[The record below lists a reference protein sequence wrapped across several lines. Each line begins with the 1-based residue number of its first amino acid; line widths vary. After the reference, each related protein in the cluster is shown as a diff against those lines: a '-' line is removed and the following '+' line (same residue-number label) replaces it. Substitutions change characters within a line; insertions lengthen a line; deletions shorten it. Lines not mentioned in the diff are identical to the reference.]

1 MGNNKKKILDTKTLL
16 KMKIDLE
23 KIYSSKEKV
32 FEDVQKQTKLV
43 EILNIENIAHIF
55 EIYEKIT
62 NYAFL
67 KSYITKNKYSDIWK
81 ELGVYKQIRYN
92 MIKTYEYIENLV
104 DLQNSNENN
113 DYLKENANEKLNIL
127 KKILKSRVYID
138 YNKTFEKNKLYV
150 TTKEKEELNIY
161 RYNLIR
167 YLEKLKLENRDYDI
181 KEDTENIYLNTFK
194 IWAKISKKIKN
205 DELYTKEINTI
216 LKAVGNNLKKLKDE
230 YVKLK
235 NIEKDNDNIEEKE
248 INIFEI
254 LEEMFRIYGRER
266 KTEILKNS
274 RQNDRRKKN
283 ILC

>member
-1 MGNNKKKILDTKTLL
+1 MKENIGNNKQQTLNTKTLL
-16 KMKIDLE
+16 KMRIDLE
-23 KIYSSKEKV
+23 NIYESKDEIFK
-32 FEDVQKQTKLV
+32 DVEKQTKLV
-43 EILNIENIAHIF
+43 ENLNIENIAHIF

-81 ELGVYKQIRYN
+81 ELGVYKQISYN

-104 DLQNSNENN
+104 DLRNNNENN
-113 DYLKENANEKLNIL
+113 DYFKENANEKLDIL
-127 KKILKSRVYID
+127 EKILRSRVYID
-138 YNKTFEKNKLYV
+138 YNKNFGKDKLYV

-181 KEDTENIYLNTFK
+181 KEDTVNIYLNTFK

-205 DELYTKEINTI
+205 DTLYTEETNTI

-230 YVKLK
+230 YIKLK
-235 NIEKDNDNIEEKE
+235 DIEKNNKNIEEKE
-248 INIFEI
+248 INIFEV

-274 RQNDRRKKN
+274 R
-283 ILC
+283 

>member
-1 MGNNKKKILDTKTLL
+1 MENNKKKILDLKTLL
-16 KMKIDLE
+16 KMRIDLE
-23 KIYSSKEKV
+23 NVYESKEKV
-32 FEDVQKQTKLV
+32 VEDVQKQTKLV
-43 EILNIENIAHIF
+43 ENLNIENIAHIF

-81 ELGVYKQIRYN
+81 ELGGYKQISYN

-104 DLQNSNENN
+104 DLRNNNENN
-113 DYLKENANEKLNIL
+113 DYFKENANEKLDIL
-127 KKILKSRVYID
+127 EKILRSRVYID
-138 YNKTFEKNKLYV
+138 YNKNFGKDKLYV

-181 KEDTENIYLNTFK
+181 KEDIENIYLNTFK

-205 DELYTKEINTI
+205 DELYTQETNTI

-235 NIEKDNDNIEEKE
+235 KIEKDNKNIEEKE
-248 INIFEI
+248 INIFEL
-254 LEEMFRIYGRER
+254 LEEMFRIYGKGR
-266 KTEILKNS
+266 KTKMF
-274 RQNDRRKKN
+274 
-283 ILC
+283 

>member
-1 MGNNKKKILDTKTLL
+1 MEESVENNKKKILDTKTLL
-16 KMKIDLE
+16 KMRIDLE
-23 KIYSSKEKV
+23 NIYESKEKV
-32 FEDVQKQTKLV
+32 FEDVQKQTKLA
-43 EILNIENIAHIF
+43 ENLKIENIAHIF

-62 NYAFL
+62 NYVFL

-81 ELGVYKQIRYN
+81 ELGVYKQICYN

-127 KKILKSRVYID
+127 EKILKSRVYID
-138 YNKTFEKNKLYV
+138 YNKTFGKNKLYV
-150 TTKEKEELNIY
+150 TANEKEELNIY
-161 RYNLIR
+161 RYNLIK

-205 DELYTKEINTI
+205 DTLYTDETNTI
-216 LKAVGNNLKKLKDE
+216 LKAVENNLQELKDE

-235 NIEKDNDNIEEKE
+235 NIEKNNKNIEEKE

-254 LEEMFRIYGRER
+254 LEEMFRFYGKGR
-266 KTEILKNS
+266 KTDILKNS
-274 RQNDRRKKN
+274 R
-283 ILC
+283 

>member
-16 KMKIDLE
+16 KMRIDLE
-23 KIYSSKEKV
+23 NIYESKEKV

-43 EILNIENIAHIF
+43 ENLNIENIIHIF

-104 DLQNSNENN
+104 DLRNNNENN
-113 DYLKENANEKLNIL
+113 DYFKENANEKLDIL
-127 KKILKSRVYID
+127 EKILKSRMYID
-138 YNKTFEKNKLYV
+138 YNKNFGKDKLYV
-150 TTKEKEELNIY
+150 TAKEKEELNIY

-167 YLEKLKLENRDYDI
+167 YLEKLKVENRDYDI
-181 KEDTENIYLNTFK
+181 KEDTENIYFNTFK

-205 DELYTKEINTI
+205 DILYTKETNTI

-235 NIEKDNDNIEEKE
+235 NTEKDNKNIEEKE
-248 INIFEI
+248 INIFEV

-274 RQNDRRKKN
+274 R
-283 ILC
+283 

>member
-1 MGNNKKKILDTKTLL
+1 MKQNIGNNKEKILNTKTLL
-16 KMKIDLE
+16 KMRIDLE

-43 EILNIENIAHIF
+43 ENLNIENIAHIF

-62 NYAFL
+62 NYVFL

-104 DLQNSNENN
+104 DLRNNNENN
-113 DYLKENANEKLNIL
+113 DYFKENANEKLDIL
-127 KKILKSRVYID
+127 EKILKSRMYID
-138 YNKTFEKNKLYV
+138 YNKNFGKDKLYV
-150 TTKEKEELNIY
+150 TAKEKEELNIY
-161 RYNLIR
+161 RYNLIK

-181 KEDTENIYLNTFK
+181 KEDTKNIYLNTFK

-205 DELYTKEINTI
+205 DELYTEETNTI
-216 LKAVGNNLKKLKDE
+216 LKALGSNLKELKDE

-235 NIEKDNDNIEEKE
+235 NIEKNNKNIEEKG

-254 LEEMFRIYGRER
+254 LEEMFRFYGKGR
-266 KTEILKNS
+266 KTKMF
-274 RQNDRRKKN
+274 
-283 ILC
+283 

>member
-1 MGNNKKKILDTKTLL
+1 MEESMGNNKKKILDTKTLL

-161 RYNLIR
+161 RYNLIK

-274 RQNDRRKKN
+274 R
-283 ILC
+283 

>member
-1 MGNNKKKILDTKTLL
+1 MEESIGNNKKKILYTKTLL

-23 KIYSSKEKV
+23 KIYSSKEKL

-43 EILNIENIAHIF
+43 ENLNIENIAHIF

-81 ELGVYKQIRYN
+81 EIGVYKQIRYN

-104 DLQNSNENN
+104 DLRNNDENN
-113 DYLKENANEKLNIL
+113 NYFKENANEKLNIL
-127 KKILKSRVYID
+127 EKILNSRVYID
-138 YNKTFEKNKLYV
+138 YNKNFGKNKLYV
-150 TTKEKEELNIY
+150 TAKEKEELNIFKY
-161 RYNLIR
+161 DLIK

-194 IWAKISKKIKN
+194 IWGNISKKIKN
-205 DELYTKEINTI
+205 DTLYAEETNTI
-216 LKAVGNNLKKLKDE
+216 LKAVGSKLQELKDE

-235 NIEKDNDNIEEKE
+235 NVEKDNNNIEEKE
-248 INIFEI
+248 INIFEV
-254 LEEMFRIYGRER
+254 LEEMFRIYGKGR
-266 KTEILKNS
+266 KTKMF
-274 RQNDRRKKN
+274 
-283 ILC
+283 

>member
-1 MGNNKKKILDTKTLL
+1 MEESIGNNKKKILYTKTLL

-23 KIYSSKEKV
+23 KIYSSKEKL

-43 EILNIENIAHIF
+43 ENLNIENIAHIF

-81 ELGVYKQIRYN
+81 EIGVYKQIRYN

-104 DLQNSNENN
+104 DLRNNDENN
-113 DYLKENANEKLNIL
+113 NYFKENANEKLNIL
-127 KKILKSRVYID
+127 EKILNSRVYID
-138 YNKTFEKNKLYV
+138 YNKNFGKNKLYI
-150 TTKEKEELNIY
+150 TAKEKEKLNIY
-161 RYNLIR
+161 RYNLIK

-194 IWAKISKKIKN
+194 IWAKVSKKIKN
-205 DELYTKEINTI
+205 DTLYTEETNTI
-216 LKAVGNNLKKLKDE
+216 LKAVGNNLKELKEE
-230 YVKLK
+230 YVRLK
-235 NIEKDNDNIEEKE
+235 NIEKYNNNIEEKE

-274 RQNDRRKKN
+274 R
-283 ILC
+283 

>member
-1 MGNNKKKILDTKTLL
+1 MKENIGNNKQQTLNTKTLL
-16 KMKIDLE
+16 KMRIDLE
-23 KIYSSKEKV
+23 NIYESKDEIFK
-32 FEDVQKQTKLV
+32 DVEKQTKLV
-43 EILNIENIAHIF
+43 ENLNIGDVAQVF

-62 NYAFL
+62 NYVFL

-92 MIKTYEYIENLV
+92 MIKTYEYIENFV
-104 DLQNSNENN
+104 DLRNNDENN
-113 DYLKENANEKLNIL
+113 NYFKKNVNKKLDIL
-127 KKILKSRVYID
+127 EKILKSRVYID
-138 YNKTFEKNKLYV
+138 YNKNFGKDKLYV

-194 IWAKISKKIKN
+194 IWAKVSEKIKN
-205 DELYTKEINTI
+205 DTLYNEETNTI

-235 NIEKDNDNIEEKE
+235 DIEKNNKNIEEKE
-248 INIFEI
+248 INIFEV
-254 LEEMFRIYGRER
+254 LEEMFRFYGRER
-266 KTEILKNS
+266 KAEILKNS
-274 RQNDRRKKN
+274 R
-283 ILC
+283 

>member
-113 DYLKENANEKLNIL
+113 DYLKENAHEKQNIL

-161 RYNLIR
+161 RYNLIK

-274 RQNDRRKKN
+274 RQNDRR
-283 ILC
+283 

>member
-1 MGNNKKKILDTKTLL
+1 MEENIVNNKGKILNTKTLL

-43 EILNIENIAHIF
+43 ENLNIENIAHIF

-67 KSYITKNKYSDIWK
+67 KSYITKNKYSDIW
-81 ELGVYKQIRYN
+81 EDLGVYKQICYN

-104 DLQNSNENN
+104 DLRNN
-113 DYLKENANEKLNIL
+113 DKNNNYFKENANEKLDIL
-127 KKILKSRVYID
+127 EKILNSRVYID
-138 YNKTFEKNKLYV
+138 YNKNFGKDKLYV
-150 TTKEKEELNIY
+150 TAKEKEELNIY

-181 KEDTENIYLNTFK
+181 REDTENIYLNTFK
-194 IWAKISKKIKN
+194 IWAKVSEKIKK
-205 DELYTKEINTI
+205 DELYTKKTNTI
-216 LKAVGNNLKKLKDE
+216 LKSVGNNLKKLKDE

-235 NIEKDNDNIEEKE
+235 DIEKNNKNIEEKE
-248 INIFEI
+248 INIFEV
-254 LEEMFRIYGRER
+254 LEEMFRFYGRER
-266 KTEILKNS
+266 KAEILKNS
-274 RQNDRRKKN
+274 R
-283 ILC
+283 

>member
-1 MGNNKKKILDTKTLL
+1 MDKNKKKILNTKTLL
-16 KMKIDLE
+16 EMRIKLE
-23 KIYSSKEKV
+23 NIYESKEEIFK
-32 FEDVQKQTKLV
+32 DVEKQTKLV
-43 EILNIENIAHIF
+43 ENLNIRDVAQVF

-67 KSYITKNKYSDIWK
+67 KSYITKNKYCDIWK

-92 MIKTYEYIENLV
+92 MVKTYEYIENIV
-104 DLQNSNENN
+104 D
-113 DYLKENANEKLNIL
+113 LKENANEKLDIL
-127 KKILKSRVYID
+127 EKILKSRVYID
-138 YNKTFEKNKLYV
+138 YNKTFGKHKLHV
-150 TTKEKEELNIY
+150 TAKEKEELNIY
-161 RYNLIR
+161 RYNLIK

-205 DELYTKEINTI
+205 DTLYTEETNTI
-216 LKAVGNNLKKLKDE
+216 LKAVRSNLKELKDE

-235 NIEKDNDNIEEKE
+235 DIEKNNKNIEKKE
-248 INIFEI
+248 INIFEV

-274 RQNDRRKKN
+274 R
-283 ILC
+283 